1 MPLGRC
7 QACLESLVAPK
18 VGQKHLP
25 LRAPNVLIFDFLLET
40 HMRQLNYDLKQL
52 CERNRDGS
60 NSTQSNRERI
70 LTQIANQLHD
80 SGYRNLTAQG
90 LKPKHIDALVKRWK
104 DEELSAG
111 TIKNRMAHLRWSSEK
126 INKPS
131 LIAKDNDHYAI
142 DRRVYVTNI
151 SKAQELDRQ
160 KLESISDA
168 HVKMSL
174 KLQEAFGLRREE
186 SIKFI
191 GAWADRDDK
200 IVLKASWCKGGRER
214 EIPIRN
220 EQQRNVLNEVKAFAK
235 GKSLIPVT
243 LTYVQQLRRYEDH
256 TSKAGLCKMHGL
268 RHAFAQLR
276 YYELTGRL
284 APAAGGKT
292 SKELTAEEKS
302 LDREARLIISK
313 ELGHEREQITSI
325 YLGR

>member
-1 MPLGRC
+1 
-7 QACLESLVAPK
+7 
-18 VGQKHLP
+18 
-25 LRAPNVLIFDFLLET
+25 
-40 HMRQLNYDLKQL
+40 MRQLNYDLKQL

-60 NSTQSNRERI
+60 NSTQANREKM
-70 LTQIANQLHD
+70 LTQVANQLHD
-80 SGYRNLTAQG
+80 LNFKNLMAQG
-90 LKPKHIDALVKRWK
+90 LKPKHIDALVGRWK
-104 DEELSAG
+104 DAGLSAG
-111 TIKNRMAHLRWSSEK
+111 TIKNRMAHLRWWSEK

-131 LIAKDNDHYAI
+131 IIAKDNDSYGI
-142 DRRVYVTNI
+142 DHRVYVTNI
-151 SKAQELDRQ
+151 SKAQELDQQ
-160 KLESISDA
+160 KLESITDPN
-168 HVKMSL
+168 VKLSL
-174 KLQEAFGLRREE
+174 RLQEAFGLRREE

-268 RHAFAQLR
+268 RHAFAQQR
-276 YYELTGRL
+276 YFELTERL

-292 SKELTAEEKS
+292 SRELTKEEKQ
-302 LDREARLIISK
+302 LDRQARLIISA
-313 ELGHEREQITSI
+313 ELGHEREQITAI

>member
-1 MPLGRC
+1 
-7 QACLESLVAPK
+7 
-18 VGQKHLP
+18 
-25 LRAPNVLIFDFLLET
+25 
-40 HMRQLNYDLKQL
+40 MRQLNYDLKQL

-60 NSTQSNRERI
+60 NSTQAGRERI
-70 LTQIANQLHD
+70 LTQIANQLD
-80 SGYRNLTAQG
+80 DLNFKNLTAQG
-90 LKPKHIDALVKRWK
+90 LKPKHIDALVERWK
-104 DEELSAG
+104 DEGLSAG
-111 TIKNRMAHLRWSSEK
+111 TIKNRMAHLRWWSEK

-131 LIAKDNDHYAI
+131 IIAKGNDHFGI
-142 DRRVYVTNI
+142 DHRVYVTNV
-151 SKAQELDRQ
+151 SKAQQLDQQ

-191 GAWADRDDK
+191 GAWADNGDK
-200 IVLKASWCKGGRER
+200 IVLKDTWCKGGRER

-220 EQQRNVLNEVKAFAK
+220 EQQRNLLNEVKAFAK
-235 GKSLIPVT
+235 GKSLIPAN

-256 TSKAGLCKMHGL
+256 TSKAGLHKMHGL

-276 YYELTGRL
+276 YYELTGRHS
-284 APAAGGKT
+284 PASGGKT
-292 SKELTAEEKS
+292 SKELTVEEKS